1 MIRLNN
7 IYKRY
12 RHHGSS
18 KWVLNGINL
27 EISPDSKLA
36 LIGANGA
43 GKSTLLGLIG
53 GMDQPSRGTISRSC
67 RVSWPLGLAG
77 GFQGSL
83 SGRQNARFVCRVHGV
98 AETMLA
104 RHAKFVQEFSELGD
118 AFDHPVKTYS
128 SGMRSR
134 LAFALSLVFDFDMYL
149 VDELTAVGD
158 AAFRVKSKDAF
169 QGLAQRA
176 GLIMVSHDETTL
188 RTFCTEAVWLDRG
201 QIHHFTSVDDALR
214 AYRASRQP

>member
-1 MIRLNN
+1 MIRLDNV
-7 IYKRY
+7 YKRY
-12 RHHGSS
+12 RYHGGA
-18 KWVLNGINL
+18 KWVLNGVNL
-27 EISPDSKLA
+27 EISQGAKLA

-53 GMDQPSRGTISRSC
+53 GMDQPSRGTISRGC

-83 SGRQNARFVCRVHGV
+83 SGRQNVRFVCRIHGV

-104 RHAKFVQEFSELGD
+104 EHMAFVREFSELGES
-118 AFDHPVKTYS
+118 FDQPVKTYS

-134 LAFALSLVFDFDMYL
+134 LAFALSLVFNFDMYL
-149 VDELTAVGD
+149 VDELISVGD
-158 AAFRVKSKDAF
+158 AAFRVKSRGAF

-201 QIHHFTSVDDALR
+201 QIHQFASVDEALH
-214 AYRASRQP
+214 AYRVSRQQ